1 MNLPSLSINRPVLAT
16 VISIVLLL
24 FGIIGFT
31 FLGLREYPSIDPPV
45 ISVSTSYTGANADVM
60 ESQIT
65 EPLEEALNGIAGI
78 RSLSSTSS
86 PGRSTITAEFE
97 IGVDLEAAANDVRD
111 KVSQAQRQLP
121 PDTDPPI
128 VSKAD
133 ANSSPILTVTVQSN
147 KRDLMGLSEYANN
160 VIKERIQTVPG
171 VSGVR
176 IWGEKRYAI
185 RIKLDPVKLAG
196 YGLTPVDVRNA
207 LQRQNLEL
215 PSGKIE
221 GYRTELSIRTEGR
234 LYTAAQF
241 SDIVLRE
248 EGGSIVQL
256 KDVASVNLEP
266 QNQRSI
272 LRGKGIIPM
281 MGVAVTPLPGAN
293 YIDIADEVYKR
304 VAEIKKTAPKD
315 IIIDYA
321 YDSTTSIRRSISEVE
336 ETLLIAFGL
345 VVLVIFFFLR
355 SWRTTIIPVLAIP
368 ISLIATFFIM
378 YVAGFSINVLTLLGI
393 VLATGLVVDDAIV
406 VLENIFR
413 RIEEGQEPHQAAHE
427 GSREIYFAIIST
439 SITLIIVF
447 LPIVFLQGLTGR
459 LFREFGV
466 VVAGAILVSALV
478 SLTLT
483 PMMSSR
489 FLRKKKHSFFYNLTE
504 GFFVGMTNGYN
515 RSLSG
520 FMKVNWIAWII
531 IGLCSYGI
539 AYYGGKLPSELA
551 PMEDKSSFRIIS
563 SAPEG
568 TSFEM
573 MDRYQL
579 EVLKI
584 VESQVPEK
592 RAYIAITSP
601 GFGASSSVNSA
612 FVSVSLVPPSERTRS
627 QDEIAKSLFPAMG
640 KLNYA
645 RSFISQEQTI
655 SVDRSQRGL
664 PVQYVIQAP
673 NFEKLKEVIPKFM
686 EEVAKNPTFAISDI
700 DLKFNKP
707 EIRIEID
714 RERARQLGV
723 TVRDIAE
730 TMQLFFS
737 GTRYGYFIKDSKQY
751 EVIGEADRLYRD
763 DPGDL
768 SILFVR
774 SDRGELIPI
783 SNLVRITEESNPPQL
798 FRYNRYLSATVSAAL
813 NEGYTL
819 GQGIDAMDAI
829 AANVLDESF
838 QTALSGAS
846 KDLKESSS
854 GLLFAFM
861 LALVLVY
868 LTLAAQFESFLDP
881 LIIMI
886 TVPLALVG
894 ALGTLWYFGHTLN
907 IFSQIGIIVLVG
919 IVTKNGILIVE
930 FANQKMEEGL
940 TPRQAAIFSA
950 TQRLRPI
957 LMTSIATVLGVLPIA
972 LALGAAATSRI
983 PMGVA
988 IIGGLLFSLILTLYV
1003 IPAIY
1008 PLFKR
1013 RIKKQEK
1020 EAQAEA
1026 VLEEAGSAI

>member
-1 MNLPSLSINRPVLAT
+1 
-16 VISIVLLL
+16 
-24 FGIIGFT
+24 
-31 FLGLREYPSIDPPV
+31 
-45 ISVSTSYTGANADVM
+45 
-60 ESQIT
+60 
-65 EPLEEALNGIAGI
+65 
-78 RSLSSTSS
+78 
-86 PGRSTITAEFE
+86 
-97 IGVDLEAAANDVRD
+97 
-111 KVSQAQRQLP
+111 
-121 PDTDPPI
+121 
-128 VSKAD
+128 
-133 ANSSPILTVTVQSN
+133 
-147 KRDLMGLSEYANN
+147 
-160 VIKERIQTVPG
+160 
-171 VSGVR
+171 
-176 IWGEKRYAI
+176 
-185 RIKLDPVKLAG
+185 
-196 YGLTPVDVRNA
+196 
-207 LQRQNLEL
+207 
-215 PSGKIE
+215 
-221 GYRTELSIRTEGR
+221 
-234 LYTAAQF
+234 
-241 SDIVLRE
+241 
-248 EGGSIVQL
+248 
-256 KDVASVNLEP
+256 
-266 QNQRSI
+266 
-272 LRGKGIIPM
+272 
-281 MGVAVTPLPGAN
+281 
-293 YIDIADEVYKR
+293 
-304 VAEIKKTAPKD
+304 
-315 IIIDYA
+315 
-321 YDSTTSIRRSISEVE
+321 
-336 ETLLIAFGL
+336 
-345 VVLVIFFFLR
+345 
-355 SWRTTIIPVLAIP
+355 
-368 ISLIATFFIM
+368 
-378 YVAGFSINVLTLLGI
+378 
-393 VLATGLVVDDAIV
+393 
-406 VLENIFR
+406 
-413 RIEEGQEPHQAAHE
+413 
-427 GSREIYFAIIST
+427 
-439 SITLIIVF
+439 
-447 LPIVFLQGLTGR
+447 
-459 LFREFGV
+459 
-466 VVAGAILVSALV
+466 
-478 SLTLT
+478 
-483 PMMSSR
+483 
-489 FLRKKKHSFFYNLTE
+489 
-504 GFFVGMTNGYN
+504 
-515 RSLSG
+515 
-520 FMKVNWIAWII
+520 
-531 IGLCSYGI
+531 
-539 AYYGGKLPSELA
+539 
-551 PMEDKSSFRIIS
+551 
-563 SAPEG
+563 
-568 TSFEM
+568 
-573 MDRYQL
+573 
-579 EVLKI
+579 
-584 VESQVPEK
+584 
-592 RAYIAITSP
+592 
-601 GFGASSSVNSA
+601 
-612 FVSVSLVPPSERTRS
+612 
-627 QDEIAKSLFPAMG
+627 
-640 KLNYA
+640 
-645 RSFISQEQTI
+645 
-655 SVDRSQRGL
+655 
-664 PVQYVIQAP
+664 
-673 NFEKLKEVIPKFM
+673 M

-930 FANQKMEEGL
+930 FANQKMEEGMA
-940 TPRQAAIFSA
+940 PRQAAIFSA

-1013 RIKKQEK
+1013 RMKKQEK
-1020 EAQAEA
+1020 EPLAEA